1 MNLYHDVCGQKIK
14 NVNNID
20 EVTEGVTE
28 CSECLCPLYK
38 DRISLIP
45 DGSWVKA
52 ISTDESFMNAMVEL
66 HKKDPIEYQLKIQ
79 QFKTQIKEQEA
90 FEEQQQE
97 SKKPHCPTCG
107 STNIG
112 RLVGFAQDGDLILG
126 GTRRFFYC
134 NNCGYEW

>member
-1 MNLYHDVCGQKIK
+1 MKKECINCHITLEEDEINLKYNNVCPMCNTVNSFVAEYIMDIK
-14 NVNNID
+14 
-20 EVTEGVTE
+20 
-28 CSECLCPLYK
+28 
-38 DRISLIP
+38 RIS
-45 DGSWVKA
+45 S
-52 ISTDESFMNAMVEL
+52 DETFIQAMIKL
-66 HKKDPIEYQLKIQ
+66 HDENPIEYQLKLN
-79 QFKTQIKEQEA
+79 QFKTQIQEQKA
-90 FEEQQQE
+90 FEEKQQE

>member
-1 MNLYHDVCGQKIK
+1 MFVCSK
-14 NVNNID
+14 D
-20 EVTEGVTE
+20 EEELLRLLDNRELV
-28 CSECLCPLYK
+28 
-38 DRISLIP
+38 
-45 DGSWVKA
+45 
-52 ISTDESFMNAMVEL
+52 NAMLKLKQE
-66 HKKDPIEYQLKIQ
+66 DIIEYQLKLN
-79 QFKTQIKEQEA
+79 QFKTQIQEQKA
-90 FEEQQQE
+90 FEEKQQE

>member
-1 MNLYHDVCGQKIK
+1 MISNRKDKYMKRYCYICGFETTDDSI
-14 NVNNID
+14 
-20 EVTEGVTE
+20 
-28 CSECLCPLYK
+28 SECPRCLCDDVFVCSK
-38 DRISLIP
+38 DEEELLRLL
-45 DGSWVKA
+45 DNRELV
-52 ISTDESFMNAMVEL
+52 NAMLKLKQE
-66 HKKDPIEYQLKIQ
+66 DIIEYQLKLN
-79 QFKTQIKEQEA
+79 QFKTQIQEQKA
-90 FEEQQQE
+90 FEEKQQE